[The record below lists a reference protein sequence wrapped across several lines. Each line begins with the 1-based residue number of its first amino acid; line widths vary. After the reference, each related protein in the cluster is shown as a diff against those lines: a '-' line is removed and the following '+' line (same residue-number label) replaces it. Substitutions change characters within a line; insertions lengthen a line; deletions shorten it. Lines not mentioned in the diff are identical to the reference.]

1 MERHQKKAK
10 SKTPIRP
17 YLHLAPEE
25 VKDLQADLSKFG
37 NSSVGLT
44 ERTMLTESPD
54 KRILI
59 EDYASIDEDSIALLK
74 FELEAK
80 QNIIGN
86 LINSQKDLRQSSNT
100 LKAQNTS
107 LHKELNSCRTKN
119 YELDVELY
127 LAKEEIC
134 AKDKELEKIRVELD
148 SLQAIVKGSK
158 MMKDENLALKEDIQN
173 LKAKYEQKIEKIVSK
188 NQELVKLLSAQND
201 KRDDWEIRAK
211 KRHEKSEDFTKKTNS
226 HSVEKGFKLE
236 NIRLNRNYQGSL
248 SPEKMLNFTERPGK
262 TVNSISLIADLQIL
276 LNEKQPHKILPAIIK
291 LKDLTTSLKK
301 YKKFFGQLSKLVI
314 DCSPSGV
321 FYSKPNIKQVWI
333 WITRLLEEYMK
344 IKKDSV

>member
-1 MERHQKKAK
+1 MEKHPKKGKSK

-17 YLHLAPEE
+17 YLHLGPEE
-25 VKDLQADLSKFG
+25 IKDLQADLSKFG

-54 KRILI
+54 KRILV
-59 EDYASIDEDSIALLK
+59 EEYVSIDDDSIALLK

-86 LINSQKDLRQSSNT
+86 LVNNQKDLRQNINT
-100 LKAQNTS
+100 LKAQNNS
-107 LHKELNSCRTKN
+107 LHKELNSCRAKN

-148 SLQAIVKGSK
+148 NLQGMVKGSRGLRE
-158 MMKDENLALKEDIQN
+158 ENLGLKEEIQG
-173 LKAKYEQKIEKIVSK
+173 LKGKFEKEIGKMLLK
-188 NQELVKLLSAQND
+188 NQELVKMIGSKGD
-201 KRDDWEIRAK
+201 EWEIKAK

-226 HSVEKGFKLE
+226 QSVERGFKLD
-236 NIRLNRNYQGSL
+236 NIRICRNYQASL
-248 SPEKMLNFTERPGK
+248 SPEKMLNYTERPCK
-262 TVNSISLIADLQIL
+262 NINSIVTDLQTIL
-276 LNEKQPHKILPAIIK
+276 NIEQPHKILPAVVQ
-291 LKDLTTSLKK
+291 LKESGKTLKR
-301 YKKFFGQLSKLVI
+301 YKKFFNKLSQLVI

-321 FYSKPNIKQVWI
+321 FYSKPNLKQVWI

-344 IKKDSV
+344 LKKDKV